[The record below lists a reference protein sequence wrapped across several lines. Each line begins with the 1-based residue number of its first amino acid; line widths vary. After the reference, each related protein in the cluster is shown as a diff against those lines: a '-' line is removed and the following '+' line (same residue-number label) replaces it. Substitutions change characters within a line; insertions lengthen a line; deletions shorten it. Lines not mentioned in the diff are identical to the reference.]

1 MLHFHFTDEETEG
14 GSGELPSVTQLVS
27 EIPDLSPWPSD
38 SWDASL
44 LCSRLLLQVSN
55 WPLAPTPSQR
65 VLMPLSVTHI
75 PEGPTASAS
84 ALHLPSLKETKVRAP
99 P

>member
-1 MLHFHFTDEETEG
+1 MDAECYTSILQMRRPREG
-14 GSGELPSVTQLVS
+14 QESCPA

-84 ALHLPSLKETKVRAP
+84 ALHPPSLKETKVRAP